1 LKEWHEVEERC
12 KQATADKQHLT
23 LDCERLREEIREY
36 QFWYAV
42 HLTPIHPNMDLA
54 QMSTH
59 QLDTLNQALV
69 EDQQAGKATWAL
81 YETQK
86 KMVDACNTCERFI
99 AFRTEHF
106 VLDEAEKRDIQR
118 RKRVLAAN
126 HRYIRRLG
134 PQVVKERERVMWEE
148 ENDSEDWD

>member
-1 LKEWHEVEERC
+1 
-12 KQATADKQHLT
+12 
-23 LDCERLREEIREY
+23 
-36 QFWYAV
+36 
-42 HLTPIHPNMDLA
+42 MDLA

-81 YETQK
+81 YEAQK

-99 AFRTEHF
+99 AFRTEYF

-118 RKRVLAAN
+118 RKQVLTAN
-126 HRYIRRLG
+126 RRYIRQLG

-148 ENDSEDWD
+148 ENDSEDRD